1 MELTP
6 GVAASGV
13 FGTCCYAKYIF
24 LSYYLL
30 YEIFNVHENGVLQ
43 CTNADLETM
52 IKSLRLIW
60 PRRIINSS
68 EVLVSSYI
76 KVSKVF

>member
-6 GVAASGV
+6 DVAASGV
-13 FGTCCYAKYIF
+13 FVTCCYAKYIF

-30 YEIFNVHENGVLQ
+30 YEIFNEHENGVLQ
-43 CTNADLETM
+43 CTNIDLETM

-60 PRRIINSS
+60 PRRIINSY

-76 KVSKVF
+76 EVSEDF